1 MSDDAKAR
9 IDKMESDIN
18 EMFSVYGGLYEGVRE
33 VVVDIVGK
41 VKERTNEALE
51 ERDREL
57 LDIARRLTDLISA
70 VADKIEKTTLD

>member
-18 EMFSVYGGLYEGVRE
+18 EMFSVYGGLYQGVRD
-33 VVVDIVGK
+33 VVVDIVGR
-41 VKERTNEALE
+41 VKQRTGEELS

-57 LDIARRLTDLISA
+57 LDIARRLTDLIGA
-70 VADKIEKTTLD
+70 VADKIEKTTRD

>member
-18 EMFSVYGGLYEGVRE
+18 EMFTVYGGLYQGVRE
-33 VVVDIVGK
+33 VVVDIVGM
-41 VKERTNEALE
+41 VKQRTGEELA

-57 LDIARRLTDLISA
+57 LDIARRLTDLIGA
-70 VADKIEKTTLD
+70 VADKIEKTTGD